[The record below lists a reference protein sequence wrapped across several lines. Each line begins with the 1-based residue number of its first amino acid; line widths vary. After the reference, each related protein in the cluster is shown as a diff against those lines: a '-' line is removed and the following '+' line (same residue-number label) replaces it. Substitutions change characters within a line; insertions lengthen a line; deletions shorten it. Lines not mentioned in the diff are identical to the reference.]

1 MPKVGASELINQC
14 SLTLSGAH
22 APLAS
27 ERIDQCSF
35 IHSGA
40 HAPLALER
48 IDQCWFIHSGAHA
61 PLALELSVLVHSF
74 RRACTSCLGAHRSG
88 LVHSS
93 GAHAPA
99 RGYLGHI
106 LCWDMEKSGP
116 TVEEL
121 PSQREDGELS
131 LLQAAE
137 CCPAT
142 TSRHHHL
149 QPRSLQQPPNRFLL
163 PPMLPLP
170 TSFSSFSKLVTNL
183 FFLNKI
189 WLHYRSAQKS
199 ANGFLSVLDKSICS
213 LAFETLQDWDP
224 ANLPRGTASAPPCSL
239 LILGPPHELPSMSP

>member
-1 MPKVGASELINQC
+1 MGVRLSGGDLSGPKVGASELINQC

-27 ERIDQCSF
+27 ERV
-35 IHSGA
+35 
-40 HAPLALER
+40 
-48 IDQCWFIHSGAHA
+48 DQCWFIHSGAHA
-61 PLALELSVLVHSF
+61 PV
-74 RRACTSCLGAHRSG
+74 
-88 LVHSS
+88 
-93 GAHAPA
+93 
-99 RGYLGHI
+99 RGYLCHI

-116 TVEEL
+116 TVKEL

-163 PPMLPLP
+163 PPMLPFP
-170 TSFSSFSKLVTNL
+170 ISFSNFSKLVTNL

-189 WLHYRSAQKS
+189 WLRYRSAQKS

-224 ANLPRGTASAPPCSL
+224 ANLP
-239 LILGPPHELPSMSP
+239 